1 MDIEAAKKW
10 AMFLDQHETELK
22 DHAIVSLYKEI
33 LKLQKKLE
41 NIEKNLTFLDKKN
54 CDYYK

>member
-1 MDIEAAKKW
+1 MEITAAKKW
-10 AMFLDQHETELK
+10 AIYLDGHETELK

-33 LKLQKKLE
+33 LKLQKSLE